1 MGKTLAEAK
10 GEVTY
15 GAEFLRW
22 FSEEAVRIRGSW
34 LQAPAGGSRLLTVK
48 KPVGPCLFVTP
59 WNFPLAMGTRKIG
72 PAIAAGCTMIVKPA
86 SATPLTMLKLA
97 EVFAEAGLPEG
108 VLQVITSKKSRE
120 ITEAL
125 MGDARLRK
133 ISFTGSTAVGKGLV
147 AQSAENLQRVSM
159 ELGGNAPFLVF
170 DRSEEHTSELQS
182 LMRISYA
189 VFCLKKKK

>member
-1 MGKTLAEAK
+1 
-10 GEVTY
+10 
-15 GAEFLRW
+15 
-22 FSEEAVRIRGSW
+22 
-34 LQAPAGGSRLLTVK
+34 
-48 KPVGPCLFVTP
+48 
-59 WNFPLAMGTRKIG
+59 
-72 PAIAAGCTMIVKPA
+72 MIVKPA

-159 ELGGNAPFLVF
+159 EPGGNAQTLVF
-170 DRSEEHTSELQS
+170 DDADVYDAIVGPMIAKIPKLGRASIERAPLAEKVCE
-182 LMRISYA
+182 Y
-189 VFCLKKKK
+189 VGYPVV